1 MHYIDRLLVG
11 LLLVDSLLILLSM
24 LILILSMIM
33 IMMIVMKV
41 MRSNYD
47 IILHIKT
54 DNSLISC
61 LQIDNYIK
69 NLRIIECHNNNLCSN
84 VQSLESKVPGDE
96 QEIIIWSIRM
106 LIFSVKILTLGR
118 ITLGRII
125 TFGRNLLLQFL
136 KRVGLLYQ
144 L

>member
-54 DNSLISC
+54 DNLTLSLISC
-61 LQIDNYIK
+61 LQDYI
-69 NLRIIECHNNNLCSN
+69 NLHVIN
-84 VQSLESKVPGDE
+84 
-96 QEIIIWSIRM
+96 
-106 LIFSVKILTLGR
+106 
-118 ITLGRII
+118 
-125 TFGRNLLLQFL
+125 
-136 KRVGLLYQ
+136 
-144 L
+144 